1 MLKSCFFT
9 LAIATGLAP
18 AVSAA
23 AAPAATQET
32 RYTFLFSGN
41 KAGSLVTRTEPG
53 GELVCTFEFNDRGRG
68 PKTETRFRL
77 GAGGI
82 PVSEHVTGIDYWK
95 TPVDERFDV
104 AGGKASWKNAAEN
117 GERQLTGPAFYLGL
131 NGPPQEFELLTRALL
146 AAPGGRLPL
155 LPAGEARVEKLDS
168 RKVQAGGKE
177 RTADLYAVYGLGLSP
192 SYEWLDSERHL
203 FAGIQ
208 GWAAIFPEGWDGV
221 IPELTKAQDA
231 AEAARL
237 KSLAAKLPHRPKGAL
252 VIQHARLFDAESGKL
267 MPETTVVV
275 ASNRIQAV
283 GHDGE
288 VAAPAGAEVID
299 AKGKALLPGLWDMHT
314 HLSDDDGLLNMAAG
328 VTTVR
333 DMANDIDKLQDM
345 RRRWEN
351 GDAVGPRVLMAGFMD
366 GPGPFAGPTKVLVS
380 TEKEALDWVDRYAS
394 MGYVQ
399 VKLYSSLDPK
409 LVPAIVKRAHEKGLR
424 VSGHIPNGMIAEE
437 AVRAGFDEIQHVN
450 FLELNFLDRGIDT
463 RTPARFTEVGEHA
476 AELDLNSDKV
486 KRFIALLKERGTVLD
501 VTLATFESLY
511 MAPAN
516 AVGPTYATVVDRFP
530 PTMQRGFVGG
540 GLTAPPGHEQR
551 YKDSFRAMENLVLA
565 LHKAGVTVV
574 AGTDALCGFALHREL
589 ELYVDA
595 GFSPADA
602 LRAAT
607 LVPARVMK
615 RDRDLGSVAPGKM
628 ADLILVDGDPTAR
641 ISDIRRVVLTVKDG
655 VVYDPAALYQALAVQ
670 PIR

>member
-1 MLKSCFFT
+1 MLKACASVVLVLST
-9 LAIATGLAP
+9 LAVLTGP
-18 AVSAA
+18 ASAA
-23 AAPAATQET
+23 SPET
-32 RYTFLFSGN
+32 RYAFLFSGN
-41 KAGSLVTRTEPG
+41 KAGSLTTRTEPD
-53 GELVCTFEFNDRGRG
+53 GEMVCTFEFNDRGRG

-82 PVSEHVTGIDYWK
+82 PVSEHTTGIDYWK

-104 AGGKASWKNAAEN
+104 AGGKATWKNAAEN
-117 GERQLTGPAFYLGL
+117 GERQLNLPAFYLGL

-168 RKVQAGGKE
+168 RKVRAGGKE
-177 RTADLYAVYGLGLSP
+177 RTADLYAVYGLGFSP

-203 FAGIQ
+203 VAGIQ
-208 GWAAIFPEGWDGV
+208 GWAAIFPEGWEGI
-221 IPELTKAQDA
+221 IPELTKAQDD

-237 KSLAAKLPHRPKGAL
+237 KGVAAKLARHPKGPL
-252 VIQHARLFDAESGKL
+252 VIQHSRLFDPESGKL
-267 MPETTVVV
+267 LPETTVVV
-275 ASNRIQAV
+275 AGNRIQAV

-288 VAAPAGAEVID
+288 VATPEGAEVID

-314 HLSDDDGLLNMAAG
+314 HLGDDDGLLNMAAG

-333 DMANDIDKLQDM
+333 DMANDIDKLRDLK
-345 RRRWEN
+345 RRWEN

-380 TEKEALDWVDRYAS
+380 TEKDALDWVDRYAS

-399 VKLYSSLDPK
+399 IKLYSSLDPK

-486 KRFIALLKERGTVLD
+486 KSFIALLKEHGTVLD
-501 VTLATFESLY
+501 VTLATFEALY
-511 MAPAN
+511 MAPAS
-516 AVGPTYATVVDRFP
+516 AVGPTYAGVVDRFP
-530 PTMQRGFVGG
+530 PTVQRGFVGG

-551 YKDSFRAMENLVLA
+551 YHDSFRAMENLVLA
-565 LHKAGVTVV
+565 LHNAGVTVV

-615 RDRDLGSVAPGKM
+615 RDQDLGSVAPGKL
-628 ADLILVDGDPTAR
+628 ADLILVDGDPTSR

>member
-9 LAIATGLAP
+9 LAIVTSLSS

-23 AAPAATQET
+23 AAQET

-41 KAGSLVTRTEPG
+41 KAGFLTTRTEPN

-68 PKTETRFRL
+68 SKTETRFRL
-77 GAGGI
+77 GAGGV
-82 PVSEHVTGIDYWK
+82 PVSEHVTGYDYWK

-117 GERQLTGPAFYLGL
+117 GERQLTGPAFYLAL

-146 AAPGGRLPL
+146 AAPGGRRPL

-192 SYEWLDSERHL
+192 GYEWLDSDHHL

-208 GWAAIFPEGWDGV
+208 GWAAIFPEGWDSV

-237 KSLAAKLPHRPKGAL
+237 KGLAAKLPHRPKGPL
-252 VIQHARLFDAESGKL
+252 VIQHARLFDPESGKVV
-267 MPETTVVV
+267 PETTVVI
-275 ASNRIQAV
+275 AGNRIQAV

-288 VAAPAGAEVID
+288 VATPAGAEVID
-299 AKGKALLPGLWDMHT
+299 AKGKTMLPGLWDMHT
-314 HLSDDDGLLNMAAG
+314 HLGDDDGLLNMAAG

-333 DMANDIDKLQDM
+333 DMANDVDKLRDLK
-345 RRRWEN
+345 RRWEN

-380 TEKEALDWVDRYAS
+380 TEKEALDWVDRYAA

-409 LVPAIVKRAHEKGLR
+409 LVPPIVKRAHEKGLR

-450 FLELNFLDRGIDT
+450 FLELNFLDRSIDT
-463 RTPARFTEVGEHA
+463 RTPARFTEVGEHS

-486 KRFIALLKERGTVLD
+486 KSFIALLKERGTDLD
-501 VTLATFESLY
+501 VTLATFEALY

-516 AVGPTYATVVDRFP
+516 AVGPTYASVVDRFP

-540 GLTAPPGHEQR
+540 GLTAPKGHEQR

-565 LHKAGVTVV
+565 LHKAGVPIV

-615 RDRDLGSVAPGKM
+615 RDQDLGSVVPGKL
-628 ADLILVDGDPTAR
+628 ADLILVDGDPMAR